1 VDEVPHPHTLF
12 LNQSYH
18 NPLPLFFLPKI
29 RKNMVFFFLRV
40 YNGLKTRKRGLK
52 LKGASMD

>member
-1 VDEVPHPHTLF
+1 
-12 LNQSYH
+12 
-18 NPLPLFFLPKI
+18 
-29 RKNMVFFFLRV
+29 MVFFFLRV